1 MSLYAESKAY
11 LLAKLKEAGVKSKP
25 YTAMKRLEKSQE
37 SHVSAVIFDKETL
50 SRNGSKK
57 IYRNQQGAQKKRW
70 KVFDRELAF
79 AVIIGDYSDD
89 TVEALFE
96 KFLESLDRGIWVDGN
111 FVPIGVEDAEWAD
124 EEDSILK
131 ARVAVRVMITFSGG
145 FYKDTDFGPLTHVE
159 IITVQKN
166 NGKEEP
172 VNG

>member
-1 MSLYAESKAY
+1 MSFYAESKAY

-37 SHVSAVIFDKETL
+37 SHVSAVIFDKETIA
-50 SRNGSKK
+50 RNGSKK
-57 IYRNQQGAQKKRW
+57 IYRDQQGAQKKRR
-70 KVFDRELAF
+70 KVFDRDLTF

-96 KFLESLDRGIWVDGN
+96 KFLESLDRGIWVNGN
-111 FVPIGVEDAEWAD
+111 LVPIEAEDAEWAD

-131 ARVAVRVMITFSGG
+131 ARVAVRVMVTFSGG
-145 FYKDTDFGPLTHVE
+145 LYRDTDFGPLTNIE
-159 IITVQKN
+159 IAAIQKN
-166 NGKEEP
+166 NGEEEP